1 MNKIQAYFIQT
12 VILQLYICML
22 GSLGFWYMICQN
34 YLGTENPKLS
44 SFGSLYQKIG
54 GRQIL

>member
-1 MNKIQAYFIQT
+1 
-12 VILQLYICML
+12 ML